1 LNIMDLIKRNLDFVI
16 TAILT
21 AVVLF
26 FAPFD
31 IEYYYSCV
39 NLPLLIKLFCLMAVV
54 AGLREYGLLDR
65 FWKSLLPKATTP
77 RTIGR
82 FFVFICFFSSM
93 FITNDVALI
102 IFVPLAIEVLLR
114 CGLYRE
120 LIWVVSLETVAAN
133 MGSMLTPLGNPQNL
147 FLYEHFHLN
156 LLDFLAITFPVTL
169 LCGII
174 IYFFTLVFDEHE
186 VIMPEIK
193 FNHLSRR
200 VLLLLSFLFVM
211 CILCVLR
218 VISAPTLILVVFFF
232 LSFLKGRV
240 LLKVD
245 FKLLGLF
252 VLLFLLVGGL
262 GRFEVMHTWPRSI
275 IESDVF
281 LTTVATCQ
289 LISNVPA
296 AVMLSGFTADYRNLL
311 LGVSIGGLGTL
322 IASMASLISFKAYM
336 QLTRQSVARYLWIF
350 TLVNV
355 LMLIVLCAFKY
366 LLDLL

>member
-1 LNIMDLIKRNLDFVI
+1 
-16 TAILT
+16 
-21 AVVLF
+21 
-26 FAPFD
+26 
-31 IEYYYSCV
+31 
-39 NLPLLIKLFCLMAVV
+39 MAVV

-65 FWKSLLPKATTP
+65 FWKSLLPKVTTP

-120 LIWVVSLETVAAN
+120 LIWVVILETVSSN

-147 FLYEHFHLN
+147 FLYEQYHLN
-156 LLDFLAITFPVTL
+156 LPEFFAITFPVTL

-186 VIMPEIK
+186 VIMLEIK
-193 FNHLSRR
+193 FNHLSKR

-218 VISAPTLILVVFFF
+218 VISAVVLIGVVIFF

-262 GRFEVMHTWPRSI
+262 GRFEIMHTWPREI
-275 IESDVF
+275 IERDVF
-281 LTTVATCQ
+281 LTTVVTCQ
-289 LISNVPA
+289 VVSNVPV
-296 AVMLSGFTADYRNLL
+296 AVMLSGFTVDYRNLL

-322 IASMASLISFKAYM
+322 IASMASLISFKAYAK
-336 QLTRQSVARYLWIF
+336 LTGQSVVRYLCLF
-350 TLVNV
+350 SLVNV
-355 LMLIVLCAFKY
+355 LMLLLLCGFKY